1 MFQVAAWWSQ
11 FATLKR
17 GQNVKHLPHA
27 VSENGAISRGTGR
40 RDDERNRNGNG
51 RSKFHQENADAIK
64 EELGWPVG
72 LISAY
77 TRFGRKFLLSTGPV
91 SASLQ
96 VEALLGRNVWH
107 CLFYFSASASRS

>member
-17 GQNVKHLPHA
+17 GQKIKSLPYA
-27 VSENGAISRGTGR
+27 FTENGAISRGTGQ

-64 EELGWPVG
+64 EELRWPVG
-72 LISAY
+72 RISACPH
-77 TRFGRKFLLSTGPV
+77 TENS
-91 SASLQ
+91 SSDAS
-96 VEALLGRNVWH
+96 G
-107 CLFYFSASASRS
+107 